1 MSADTS
7 QAEENPILSPKT
19 RQILGGAR
27 ETFLDLGF
35 EGASVDEI
43 ARRAGVSKG
52 TLYNHFDD
60 KRSLFAAVI
69 DRECKAQAE
78 RIFTIGMEEDDVETA
93 LGRIGRHYLDFL
105 LSPSALAL
113 FRITVAESERFP
125 RVGRA
130 FWDSGPDLGTR
141 RLAQFLA
148 VAVSRGRLAID
159 DLDLAAHQFTELCKA
174 ELFYKTLLGVI
185 DAPDEAARSH
195 HVDAAVKVFLRAFG
209 SPPSEPPR

>member
-1 MSADTS
+1 MPPGAGKAGAS
-7 QAEENPILSPKT
+7 PHLSPKA
-19 RQILGGAR
+19 RQILCGAR

-52 TLYNHFDD
+52 TLYNHFED

-69 DRECKAQAE
+69 DHECKAQAE
-78 RIFTIGMEEDDVETA
+78 GIFTIGMEEDDVEA
-93 LGRIGRHYLDFL
+93 SLRRIGRHYLDFL

-148 VAVSRGRLAID
+148 VAVSRGDLGIS

-185 DAPDEAARSH
+185 DAPDDERRAH
-195 HVDAAVKVFLRAFG
+195 HVDAAVKVFLRAFR
-209 SPPSEPPR
+209 SPTSKPPR